1 MIFWVVWCVK
11 MCEDVW
17 RCVKLCEAVW
27 SCVKLC
33 EAVWSCVKLCEAV
46 WSCVKLCE
54 DVWRCVKMCEDVWR
68 CVKMCEDV
76 WRCVKM
82 CEDVWRCVKMCEDV
96 WRCVKMCE
104 DVWRCVK
111 MCEDVEPNIASSI
124 DWLEKQKEVGNRPKN
139 TGWISVN
146 RITKDTLSTYN
157 TWIQIS
163 RLQKIYHP
171 HWAKWL
177 LENSFPLGAAYAT
190 TLRNTKPFITAI
202 HFMQCP

>member
-1 MIFWVVWCVK
+1 MIQLKNQLVIFDQKYKKFRLILSCSDTTEK
-11 MCEDVW
+11 SISYIEDVW

-33 EAVWSCVKLCEAV
+33 EAVWSGVWS

-54 DVWRCVKMCEDVWR
+54 PK
-68 CVKMCEDV
+68 
-76 WRCVKM
+76 
-82 CEDVWRCVKMCEDV
+82 
-96 WRCVKMCE
+96 
-104 DVWRCVK
+104 
-111 MCEDVEPNIASSI
+111 IASSI